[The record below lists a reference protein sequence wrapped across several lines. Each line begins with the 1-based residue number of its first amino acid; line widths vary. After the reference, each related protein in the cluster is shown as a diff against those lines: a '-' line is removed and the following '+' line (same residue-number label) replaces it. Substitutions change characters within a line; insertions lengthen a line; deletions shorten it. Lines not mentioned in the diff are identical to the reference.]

1 VIVEKECL
9 NQFRFMFFC
18 LLTELGANAAA
29 PTITEARTA
38 SFILSVEFEERK
50 MSCES
55 DPSNE
60 KDKILLTQSRL
71 ICSRCAVY
79 LLFWSPDSEM
89 WINMDYLL
97 PYKWSV

>member
-1 VIVEKECL
+1 MIVEKECL
-9 NQFRFMFFC
+9 NQFRFMIFY

-60 KDKILLTQSRL
+60 KR
-71 ICSRCAVY
+71 
-79 LLFWSPDSEM
+79 
-89 WINMDYLL
+89 
-97 PYKWSV
+97 